1 MNKRN
6 EYLINREI
14 YFKEI
19 DDKTTTRIKD
29 ILVRKFTEKYNRE
42 KEDCLPVVVCIKA
55 DRNTRMEAIN
65 EIKRNVRSAY
75 DLANTELKSE
85 YPDDVVDKCMQP
97 KLFYT
102 YPKVSTENPSK
113 ISSDEAVLNGYKIR
127 FLIEAREVKSLSN
140 FSVSDLKKA
149 ISSILESYDIKKLT
163 VSLKC
168 PSDAS
173 EGTVYDLKQ
182 VLRNAY
188 LLKMNLEH

>member
-1 MNKRN
+1 M
-6 EYLINREI
+6 
-14 YFKEI
+14 
-19 DDKTTTRIKD
+19 
-29 ILVRKFTEKYNRE
+29 KY
-42 KEDCLPVVVCIKA
+42 P
-55 DRNTRMEAIN
+55 
-65 EIKRNVRSAY
+65 S
-75 DLANTELKSE
+75 
-85 YPDDVVDKCMQP
+85 DVVDKCMQP

-113 ISSDEAVLNGYKIR
+113 ISSDETVLNGYKIR
-127 FLIEAREVKSLSN
+127 FLVEAREVMSLSD

-149 ISSILESYDIKKLT
+149 ISSILESYDTEKLT

-188 LLKMNLEH
+188 LLRMNLEH